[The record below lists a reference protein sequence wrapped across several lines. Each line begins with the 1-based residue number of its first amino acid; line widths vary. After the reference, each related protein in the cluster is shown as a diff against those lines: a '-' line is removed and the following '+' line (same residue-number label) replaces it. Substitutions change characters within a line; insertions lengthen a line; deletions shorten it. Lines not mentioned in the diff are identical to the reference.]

1 MTIRIAVLAIQGAF
15 IEHEKM
21 FRNLGAE
28 VFEIRQLKDL
38 ERRFDALI
46 LPGGESTV
54 QSRLLK
60 ELKLFI
66 PLRQLISNGLPVMA
80 TCAGTILL
88 AEKIYGSTEVH
99 FGTLPVTVQR
109 NAFGRQLASF
119 YIDDA
124 FSGIPEKVPMPFIRA
139 PQIITYRK
147 DVEVLST
154 FDGQA
159 TAVKYG
165 NQLAMTYHPEIT
177 GNNEIHKFFL
187 EKTVKQNVKI

>member
-88 AEKIYGSTEVH
+88 AEKIDGSAEVH
-99 FGTLPVTVQR
+99 FGTLPVTVKR

-139 PQIITYRK
+139 PQIEFCVPG
-147 DVEVLST
+147 VEVLSEH
-154 FDGQA
+154 DGRI
-159 TAVKYG
+159 TAVRQGK
-165 NQLAMTYHPEIT
+165 QLAMTFHPELGT
-177 GNNEIHKFFL
+177 DTRVAEYFL
-187 EKTVKQNVKI
+187 SELL